1 MQAGRKQRPEA
12 VLSRAQFGGNG
23 LKRDGKVTYF
33 REKSKFVQPPFPMS
47 TLNILLFLGSAKTTW
62 KPFSSVNETLKM
74 SELT

>member
-12 VLSRAQFGGNG
+12 VLSRAQFGGT
-23 LKRDGKVTYF
+23 DGKVTYF
-33 REKSKFVQPPFPMS
+33 RENRNSRPAPFPMS